1 MDGMEFLTGENKLDT
16 GITIKGAEDFVR
28 AAKLIQDAVRRWDEI
43 VTAHIEAMD
52 SALTRFDLMVTRM
65 ETIHETSVSSGNR
78 ERKNGADL
86 PVVERNDGDSGTG
99 GVRDPEVAGVPVV
112 EVLPGHGVPE
122 NQHQP

>member
-65 ETIHETSVSSGNR
+65 ETMD
-78 ERKNGADL
+78 AAYD
-86 PVVERNDGDSGTG
+86 
-99 GVRDPEVAGVPVV
+99 
-112 EVLPGHGVPE
+112 VPE
-122 NQHQP
+122 MQDESTSRG